1 MYGEMRYAAPVLAA
15 LLVLSLP
22 AMTVVAA
29 GPSTNTGPN
38 DGALAQLSGEPISG
52 GLVDAEGTTN
62 RLTLN
67 GETLRIGEIR
77 SEYTQSG
84 SDFGT
89 VLVTRD
95 DALRTD
101 HALFTLESEFEEIAD
116 EERAEEINESVADE
130 ERAAAVDAFFEQ
142 IDELE
147 QREQEAVAQH
157 AAGDLSSEQ
166 LLSTLV
172 RSYNDAAELSDA
184 LEEIDGYDTGEITDA
199 QRALEVYQS
208 DLRSDLD
215 AIVRGEPD
223 GQDQDVV
230 VESMEHGVS
239 VALLDGN
246 TYVRETMRF
255 DNRQP
260 DDPDEIGD
268 IDTADARFEEELY
281 PWAFDNRVGGSQHNE
296 APTAQSY
303 SAQTSTPQGSITAY
317 LDGATGEI
325 YHEVQSLSVE
335 ELPAEPLG
343 TWDNDSLELSINET
357 PVNGPLEVTVTDA
370 ETGEPVDATVTVDDY
385 ELGETDDDGTLW
397 LVPPTGEFEL
407 TAESADE
414 TVTVTLGD
422 D

>member
-1 MYGEMRYAAPVLAA
+1 MKYAAPVLAA

-29 GPSTNTGPN
+29 GPSPDAGP
-38 DGALAQLSGEPISG
+38 DGTALAQLSGEPISG

-67 GETLRIGEIR
+67 GETWRIGGEIQ
-77 SEYTQSG
+77 SAYTQPG
-84 SDFGT
+84 STFGAT
-89 VLVTRD
+89 LITRD

-101 HALFTLESEFEEIAD
+101 HALFTLESKFEEIAD
-116 EERAEEINESVADE
+116 GERSGAINESVADE
-130 ERAAAVDAFFEQ
+130 ERTAAVDAFFEQ
-142 IDELE
+142 IDDLE

-157 AAGDLSSEQ
+157 AAGGLSSEQ

-184 LEEIDGYDTGEITDA
+184 LDEIDGYDAGKITDA

-215 AIVRGEPD
+215 AIARGEP
-223 GQDQDVV
+223 GSQDRDVV
-230 VESMEHGVS
+230 VESMERGVS
-239 VALLDGN
+239 IALLDGD

-255 DNRQP
+255 DNREP

-268 IDTADARFEEELY
+268 IDTADARFEEVLY

-317 LDGATGEI
+317 LDGATGDV

-335 ELPAEPLG
+335 ELPAELLG
-343 TWDNDSLELSINET
+343 TWANESLELSVNET
-357 PVNGPLEVTVTDA
+357 PVNGPLEITVTDT
-370 ETGEPVDATVTVDDY
+370 ETGDPVDATVTVDDY
-385 ELGETDDDGTLW
+385 ELGETGNDGTLW
-397 LVPPTGEFEL
+397 LVPLTGEFEL

-414 TVTVTLGD
+414 SVTVTLGD